1 MMTLTFNLNLASAN
15 CQENKIKFE
24 SGCIF
29 VVASFFLMSASQ
41 VISINPGSTPVPHS
55 VGHGHVYKD

>member
-1 MMTLTFNLNLASAN
+1 MMTLTFNLDLASAN

-29 VVASFFLMSASQ
+29 VASFFLMSASQ
-41 VISINPGSTPVPHS
+41 VISINPGSTPVLHS
-55 VGHGHVYKD
+55 VGHGYVYKD